1 MPEFV
6 TLTCPSCGG
15 KLEITEDIERFACA
29 NCGKEHLV
37 KRGGGTILIR
47 PITDGLAKVQT
58 GVDRTA
64 AELAIVRLK
73 KEIPALK
80 DALENK
86 NMELQAEADYLLELS
101 TETKKAER
109 RKLREYAVLL
119 AMSVVLIA
127 ISIRLSNVARSG
139 YLPYLSRWGPIFC
152 WLPVALVV
160 LAQSLIVYRT
170 VRYSNR
176 LKRDTVQLSDD
187 YLRYK
192 ELCQE
197 EIEAIEGEIAGKEQE
212 LADNQK
218 TVSVRRDA

>member
-1 MPEFV
+1 MASPGLGVSQAQASGGFRSGTARPVGWEARKKGTPEIRRKELMPEFV

-29 NCGKEHLV
+29 NCGTEHLV

-139 YLPYLSRWGPIFC
+139 YLPYLSRWGPIF
-152 WLPVALVV
+152 L
-160 LAQSLIVYRT
+160 LASSGPCGFGAIFDSVS
-170 VRYSNR
+170 YS
-176 LKRDTVQLSDD
+176 
-187 YLRYK
+187 
-192 ELCQE
+192 
-197 EIEAIEGEIAGKEQE
+197 AIFKPPQA
-212 LADNQK
+212 
-218 TVSVRRDA
+218 